1 MFVDDKEEVKQME
14 KKRIAACL
22 LTLTLVLNLI
32 TAAAFGSGASDEPIT
47 TGTDVQQPA
56 EKPELTERPVED
68 VLTETAED
76 REPAAALSGAAG
88 DLARGLTVQYKAA
101 ANKGEYPDRSEGA
114 DLKLATDGDS
124 STYYTTGQ
132 AELGTGYAE

>member
-76 REPAAALSGAAG
+76 REPAAAGSRPAREQ
-88 DLARGLTVQYKAA
+88 ARGNHLDDNPA
-101 ANKGEYPDRSEGA
+101 ANK
-114 DLKLATDGDS
+114 
-124 STYYTTGQ
+124 
-132 AELGTGYAE
+132 